1 MSAFQ
6 FATTGAPQRRQVPSR
21 ERPPHSPHPPN
32 RPPEIQHGLPPSPAA
47 VKQPRPPPI
56 QVPPIEAVPIP
67 PKELA
72 RISTFPIEAAPI
84 QAPLQTTSRPAAP
97 VGGMVGTSVME
108 AARETAGGK
117 SPVQPPPPQTAVGTA
132 TPQRPAQSPPLASAP
147 VIIESTYT
155 PILERWEALK
165 PRIESEAYV
174 PHILG
179 ISDVVGGLAEEEALK
194 ERESRGRRS
203 LLA

>member
-1 MSAFQ
+1 MPIRTLWIQKDSDTSIQ
-6 FATTGAPQRRQVPSR
+6 NITRPSS
-21 ERPPHSPHPPN
+21 RPPVLQRAP
-32 RPPEIQHGLPPSPAA
+32 LPRSAA
-47 VKQPRPPPI
+47 AKQLPRPPI
-56 QVPPIEAVPIP
+56 QMPPIEAVPIP

-72 RISTFPIEAAPI
+72 RISTFLIETVPI
-84 QAPLQTTSRPAAP
+84 QAPLQPTSRPATP
-97 VGGMVGTSVME
+97 VSGMVGASVME

-117 SPVQPPPPQTAVGTA
+117 SPVPPPPPQTAVGTA
-132 TPQRPAQSPPLASAP
+132 TPQRSAQSPPLASAP

-179 ISDVVGGLAEEEALK
+179 ISDVVGGLAEKEALK
-194 ERESRGRRS
+194 ERESRGRRP